1 MARQI
6 TASEWGRII
15 AHAWIDPTF
24 GHALSTDPAK
34 AAKSFLGL
42 DPDTEVHVFE
52 VPAKPADLSQP
63 QLEDIRN
70 GKTAGPYVAP
80 YSC

>member
-24 GHALSTDPAK
+24 ADELSTDPAK

-42 DPDTEVHVFE
+42 DVNAQVRVFE

-63 QLEDIRN
+63 QLEDIRSGN
-70 GKTAGPYVAP
+70 TPGPFVAA

>member
-24 GHALSTDPAK
+24 EQALSTDPAK
-34 AAKSFLGL
+34 AAKSFLQL
-42 DPDTEVHVFE
+42 DPNSEVHVFE

-63 QLEDIRN
+63 QLEDIRS
-70 GKTAGPYVAP
+70 GKTVGPYMAP